1 MVQQQSSEAQYHQT
15 QRACGG
21 PRYFKYDEPGST
33 LSHLL
38 LKYLLT
44 TIWPVLIL
52 WTVKNVC
59 FH

>member
-33 LSHLL
+33 LSRLL

-44 TIWPVLIL
+44 TIWPDVIL
-52 WTVKNVC
+52 
-59 FH
+59 